1 MTGDTTV
8 LWFRRDLRIHDHP
21 ALAAAAEDAAAVAP
35 LFVLDDAILGADPAP
50 NRLWFMLGTLRNLHH
65 ELERRGSRLHVR
77 FGRPEEAVA
86 AFAREVGAAR
96 VHVSRDFSPYGRRR
110 DLAVHEALA
119 RSDVPLR
126 RHPGVLVHDPEA
138 IVGRDGRPYTVYSPF
153 RRAWDRLERR
163 AVLPAPD
170 RMPPPPAVSPGD
182 LPVEPHPTAD
192 PDLLP
197 EPGEPA
203 ARERLADW
211 VAGRV
216 DAYATSRDELGAE
229 GGTSRLSQDL
239 RFGLLSPVEVA
250 TAASGPGE
258 GRRRFVAELAWRDF
272 YAHVLWHRPGLLRE
286 AFRPEMEA
294 AFGPG
299 DASHVDAWR
308 EGRTGYPLVDAA
320 MRQLVA
326 AGWMHNRGRMVVA
339 SFLTKHLLVDRR
351 VGESHF
357 WRHLVDGDPA
367 SNNGGWQWAASTG
380 TDPQPYFRIFNP
392 ILQARRFDPDGE
404 YVRRW
409 VPELVAV
416 PAAWIHT
423 PWLMPPDVAAAAGCR
438 IGVDYPP
445 PIVDHSFA
453 RERALAALSA
463 AGTPGRA

>member
-8 LWFRRDLRIHDHP
+8 LWFRRDLRLHDNP
-21 ALAAAAEDAAAVAP
+21 ALTAAVEDAAAVAP
-35 LFVLDDAILGADPAP
+35 LFVMDDAILGADPAP
-50 NRLWFMLGTLRNLHH
+50 NRLWFMLGTLRSLQD
-65 ELERRGSRLHVR
+65 ELERRGSRLHIR
-77 FGRPEEAVA
+77 SGRPEEAVA
-86 AFAREVGAAR
+86 TFAREVGASR
-96 VHVSRDFSPYGRRR
+96 VHVSRDFSPYGRTR
-110 DLAVHEALA
+110 DLKVHEALA
-119 RSDVPLR
+119 RSNVPLR

-138 IVGRDGRPYTVYSPF
+138 IVGRDGSPYTVYSPF

-163 AVLPAPD
+163 AVLPGPD
-170 RMPPPPAVSPGD
+170 RIPPWPAVAPGE
-182 LPVEPHPTAD
+182 LPARPHPTAD

-203 ARERLADW
+203 ARERLARW
-211 VAGRV
+211 VAGAV
-216 DAYATSRDELGAE
+216 DGYATSRDELGAK

-239 RFGLLSPVEVA
+239 RFGLLSPLEVA

-272 YAHVLWHRPGLLRE
+272 YAHGLWHRPALLRE

-299 DASHVDAWR
+299 DEAHVDAWR

-320 MRQLVA
+320 MRQLAA

-392 ILQARRFDPDGE
+392 ILQARRFDPDGD

-409 VPELVAV
+409 VPELAAV
-416 PAAWIHT
+416 PAPWIHT
-423 PWLMPPDVAAAAGCR
+423 PWLMPPDVAATSGCQ